1 MIQPVSLPY
10 VVYNIA
16 CGIMAGWG
24 LAVFILCLSYKY
36 ALCLTIFSIL
46 FALIRQF
53 YVSLQPKLR
62 ML

>member
-1 MIQPVSLPY
+1 MIQPVSLSY
-10 VVYNIA
+10 VVYNIV
-16 CGIMAGWG
+16 CGMTAGWG

-36 ALCLTIFSIL
+36 ALCQTIFSIL

>member
-1 MIQPVSLPY
+1 MIQPVSLSY
-10 VVYNIA
+10 VVYNIV
-16 CGIMAGWG
+16 CGITAGWG
-24 LAVFILCLSYKY
+24 FAGFILCLSYKY
-36 ALCLTIFSIL
+36 ALCLTIFLIL

>member
-1 MIQPVSLPY
+1 MIQPVSLSY
-10 VVYNIA
+10 VVYNIV
-16 CGIMAGWG
+16 CGMMAGWG

>member
-1 MIQPVSLPY
+1 MIQPVSLSY

-24 LAVFILCLSYKY
+24 LAGFILCLSYKY

>member
-10 VVYNIA
+10 VVYNIV
-16 CGIMAGWG
+16 CGMTAGWG
-24 LAVFILCLSYKY
+24 FEGFILCLSYKY

>member
-10 VVYNIA
+10 VVYNIV
-16 CGIMAGWG
+16 CGMMAGWG
-24 LAVFILCLSYKY
+24 FAGFILCLSYKY

>member
-10 VVYNIA
+10 VVYNIV
-16 CGIMAGWG
+16 CGMTAGWG
-24 LAVFILCLSYKY
+24 FAGFILCWSDKY